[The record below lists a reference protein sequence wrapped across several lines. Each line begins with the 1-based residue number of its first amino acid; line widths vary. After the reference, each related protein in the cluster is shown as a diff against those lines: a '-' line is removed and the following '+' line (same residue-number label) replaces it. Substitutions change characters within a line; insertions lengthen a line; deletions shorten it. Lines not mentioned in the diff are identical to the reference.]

1 MWDVAAV
8 LARSARKSQPSP
20 RAAAGQRGLRSSGN
34 KTPRDED
41 LGSLGWR
48 PSGTR
53 GARGHT
59 WQGQGWGRSKRG
71 HKNQGEDAAKGLRAW
86 RRGRS
91 DREAELVAGFKR
103 KIWGGERGE
112 ESGFKET
119 FWKQPRSLYNQQY
132 RSREHRGCFFRRIQS
147 SAVLKQLGGT
157 VAAGLGPRRPSP
169 DFRMGSV
176 LQDVLPR
183 QLLAPAGWWH
193 ASCPSFVPRCH
204 SSWDPTGARC
214 PRVRG
219 PELLLARCQ
228 QTPWPWGKQGME
240 QQGPSLPRCDSR
252 VPSSPSPLNRGLGML
267 WGGEGKG

>member
-1 MWDVAAV
+1 M
-8 LARSARKSQPSP
+8 
-20 RAAAGQRGLRSSGN
+20 
-34 KTPRDED
+34 
-41 LGSLGWR
+41 
-48 PSGTR
+48 
-53 GARGHT
+53 
-59 WQGQGWGRSKRG
+59 
-71 HKNQGEDAAKGLRAW
+71 
-86 RRGRS
+86 
-91 DREAELVAGFKR
+91 
-103 KIWGGERGE
+103 
-112 ESGFKET
+112 
-119 FWKQPRSLYNQQY
+119 
-132 RSREHRGCFFRRIQS
+132 
-147 SAVLKQLGGT
+147 
-157 VAAGLGPRRPSP
+157 AAGLGPRRPSP

-267 WGGEGKG
+267 WGVEGKVRAEDASPVLLPWHKGPTRTGPEAPGAFEGFEASRDIFYLIYSLWCWEQRDRAAEVLRVGWGRSRSIPAIIWGGGTEPIRRGPCFCILSNSERQQLGPCPQLSSCPEEERGEMGRALVWLWPLHRPL

>member
-1 MWDVAAV
+1 MRTWD
-8 LARSARKSQPSP
+8 PW
-20 RAAAGQRGLRSSGN
+20 G
-34 KTPRDED
+34 
-41 LGSLGWR
+41 
-48 PSGTR
+48 GTR

-119 FWKQPRSLYNQQY
+119 FWKQPRSLYNQEY

-176 LQDVLPR
+176 LQDVLPQHQR
-183 QLLAPAGWWH
+183 GGGRPPACPLSPAATARGTLQERGVLGFGGLSCSSLGASKPQGPGGSRDWSSRVLPCPDVTAASPPRRLLLIEGWGCSGVVRGRGEGRGRI
-193 ASCPSFVPRCH
+193 SCPPPVAQRADTDRTRSYRCF
-204 SSWDPTGARC
+204 
-214 PRVRG
+214 
-219 PELLLARCQ
+219 
-228 QTPWPWGKQGME
+228 
-240 QQGPSLPRCDSR
+240 
-252 VPSSPSPLNRGLGML
+252 
-267 WGGEGKG
+267 